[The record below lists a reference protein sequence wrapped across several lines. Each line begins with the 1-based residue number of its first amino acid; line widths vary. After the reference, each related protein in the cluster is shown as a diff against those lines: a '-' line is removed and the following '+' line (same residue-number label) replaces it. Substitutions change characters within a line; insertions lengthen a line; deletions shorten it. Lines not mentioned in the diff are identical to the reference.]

1 VRAPWRRRGLATALI
16 AASFPA
22 MRARGMKEAALGVD
36 TENVS
41 GALRVYERCGFQPVS
56 RSTLFRKPLREAT

>member
-1 VRAPWRRRGLATALI
+1 
-16 AASFPA
+16 
-22 MRARGMKEAALGVD
+22 MEEAALGVD

-56 RSTLFRKPLREAT
+56 RSTLFRKPLRAAK